1 MKINTS
7 LSLPRTSKLMR
18 RKNIM
23 SAVEYYKG
31 LKNKVL
37 GMRTKKNEED
47 RE

>member
-1 MKINTS
+1 V
-7 LSLPRTSKLMR
+7 R
-18 RKNIM
+18 RKNIL

-47 RE
+47 IEKTGYGLATGRT